1 MKERTAVGEIR
12 RAGAARARPTGH
24 ASLCPAVIFA
34 AVSETKRRERREAAR
49 SRLSTKKSTETT
61 EPNATATRSIAMNDA
76 EIVESKLSE
85 DFRDFVMLKGF
96 LIEWAAALHAKSW
109 RIGAQLQSKQIVVT
123 DA

>member
-1 MKERTAVGEIR
+1 
-12 RAGAARARPTGH
+12 
-24 ASLCPAVIFA
+24 
-34 AVSETKRRERREAAR
+34 
-49 SRLSTKKSTETT
+49 
-61 EPNATATRSIAMNDA
+61 MNDA